1 MTWRDVFDD
10 LDRKEKSVRSVIED
24 PSCRVGKNEIRSELS
39 ERCSARDMAEL
50 AVFREIC
57 GHVKS
62 GSRRYYVPPE
72 SGGQLIPGVDYPGYA
87 ESLDSEH
94 RHQWIEALDSEAED
108 QEAYW
113 AKRAEVDTLLL
124 RTAWLRSRCVAGA
137 GSSQSWSR
145 RDAAI
150 LMSHSASLGDGFALA
165 HDRGTRERAFRLLE
179 IHPIQ
184 AYVNLAL
191 FDAELV
197 NEEWKQADADARR
210 VAKAPYMEN
219 RRELLSMSGVDCPAP
234 CTSEQL
240 DEIETSTHMHVQF
253 QWAQCGLTRDCSE
266 ESLKR
271 RDELRAPLIDIDLE
285 LARTHEARSLP
296 YRKRAEMAK
305 ASYVLAIKMVAEEK
319 GVEPSRMWLR
329 RISDIDNPQLME
341 ADDLDVALARA
352 RALVDQQLETRRSGY
367 N

>member
-1 MTWRDVFDD
+1 
-10 LDRKEKSVRSVIED
+10 
-24 PSCRVGKNEIRSELS
+24 
-39 ERCSARDMAEL
+39 
-50 AVFREIC
+50 
-57 GHVKS
+57 
-62 GSRRYYVPPE
+62 
-72 SGGQLIPGVDYPGYA
+72 
-87 ESLDSEH
+87 
-94 RHQWIEALDSEAED
+94 
-108 QEAYW
+108 
-113 AKRAEVDTLLL
+113 
-124 RTAWLRSRCVAGA
+124 
-137 GSSQSWSR
+137 
-145 RDAAI
+145 
-150 LMSHSASLGDGFALA
+150 
-165 HDRGTRERAFRLLE
+165 
-179 IHPIQ
+179 
-184 AYVNLAL
+184 
-191 FDAELV
+191 
-197 NEEWKQADADARR
+197 
-210 VAKAPYMEN
+210 
-219 RRELLSMSGVDCPAP
+219 MSGVDCPAP

-329 RISDIDNPQLME
+329 RISDIDSRQLME